1 MAKAEKTPQVEETES
16 SKNDVVTSTAD
27 VQDVDTNSGV
37 VVEFTPSE
45 VKIDQAVIDAGKEL
59 NDAAAAAN
67 ETLAEEAAKV
77 KTVAAD
83 KTSARA
89 PARATASQRMRVA
102 RRQREYGRKL
112 LERTTPGVSSIN
124 RSVRLNN
131 QTVRMM
137 FERTWP
143 YVDSCAYLLMRHGGF
158 AVGEREAT
166 ALLTA
171 LQTKVTAF
179 RDEQEKNL
187 QAVRAVGEAA
197 ADKED
202 SYPVEFTQALDIKVQ
217 VRSPIANLALEGF
230 LKGDGVLTELETLMW
245 NGERKLSDVEMET
258 TQIRNQVRELGV
270 FVVRTLNNLNS
281 RYRARAEI

>member
-1 MAKAEKTPQVEETES
+1 MAKAEKIAQHEDVELP
-16 SKNDVVTSTAD
+16 KDDAAATSDA
-27 VQDVDTNSGV
+27 QIADTNSV
-37 VVEFTPSE
+37 VVESVASE

-59 NDAAAAAN
+59 NDAAAAAT
-67 ETLAEEAAKV
+67 EMLADEAAKV
-77 KTVAAD
+77 KVVPAT
-83 KTSARA
+83 ARN
-89 PARATASQRMRVA
+89 PARVTASQRMRVA

-112 LERTTPGVSSIN
+112 LERTTPGVSSVN

-143 YVDSCAYLLMRHGGF
+143 YIDSCAYLLMRHGGF
-158 AVGEREAT
+158 AVGDREAT

-202 SYPVEFTQALDIKVQ
+202 SYAVEFTQALDIKVQ

>member
-1 MAKAEKTPQVEETES
+1 MAKAEKIAQHEDQESPKDDVAATSDAQIADTSSVAVELPAT
-16 SKNDVVTSTAD
+16 D
-27 VQDVDTNSGV
+27 G
-37 VVEFTPSE
+37 
-45 VKIDQAVIDAGKEL
+45 KIDQAVIDAGKEL
-59 NDAAAAAN
+59 NDAATAAT
-67 ETLAEEAAKV
+67 EMLAEEAAKV
-77 KTVAAD
+77 KAVPAAA
-83 KTSARA
+83 KN
-89 PARATASQRMRVA
+89 PARVTASQRMRVA

-112 LERTTPGVSSIN
+112 LERTTPGVSSVN

-143 YVDSCAYLLMRHGGF
+143 YIDSCAYLLMRHGGF
-158 AVGEREAT
+158 AVGDREAT

-202 SYPVEFTQALDIKVQ
+202 SYAVEFTQALDIKVQ

>member
-1 MAKAEKTPQVEETES
+1 MAKAEKIAQHEDQES
-16 SKNDVVTSTAD
+16 PKDDVAATSD
-27 VQDVDTNSGV
+27 VQIADTSSV
-37 VVEFTPSE
+37 VVELPATDG
-45 VKIDQAVIDAGKEL
+45 KIDQAVIDAGKEL
-59 NDAAAAAN
+59 NDAATAAT
-67 ETLAEEAAKV
+67 EMLAEEAAKV
-77 KTVAAD
+77 KAVPAA
-83 KTSARA
+83 ARN
-89 PARATASQRMRVA
+89 PARVTASQRMRVA

-112 LERTTPGVSSIN
+112 LERTTPGVSSVN

-143 YVDSCAYLLMRHGGF
+143 YIDSCAYLLMRHGGF
-158 AVGEREAT
+158 AVGDREAT

-202 SYPVEFTQALDIKVQ
+202 SYAVEFTQALDIKVQ

>member
-1 MAKAEKTPQVEETES
+1 MAKAEKIAQHEDPEPPKDEAAA
-16 SKNDVVTSTAD
+16 TSDA
-27 VQDVDTNSGV
+27 QIADTNSV
-37 VVEFTPSE
+37 VVELVASE
-45 VKIDQAVIDAGKEL
+45 VKVDQAVIDAGKEL
-59 NDAAAAAN
+59 NDAAAAAT
-67 ETLAEEAAKV
+67 EMLAEEAAKV
-77 KTVAAD
+77 KVVPAT
-83 KTSARA
+83 ARN
-89 PARATASQRMRVA
+89 PARVTASQRMRVA

-112 LERTTPGVSSIN
+112 LERTTPGVSSVN

-143 YVDSCAYLLMRHGGF
+143 YIDSCAYLLMRHGGF
-158 AVGEREAT
+158 AVGDREAT

-202 SYPVEFTQALDIKVQ
+202 SYAVEFTQALDIKVQ

>member
-1 MAKAEKTPQVEETES
+1 MAKAEKIAQHEDQESPKDDVAATSDAQIADTSSVAVELPAT
-16 SKNDVVTSTAD
+16 D
-27 VQDVDTNSGV
+27 G
-37 VVEFTPSE
+37 
-45 VKIDQAVIDAGKEL
+45 KIDQAVIDAGKEL
-59 NDAAAAAN
+59 NDAATAAT
-67 ETLAEEAAKV
+67 EMLAEEAAKV
-77 KTVAAD
+77 KAVPAA
-83 KTSARA
+83 ARN
-89 PARATASQRMRVA
+89 PARVTASQRMRVA

-112 LERTTPGVSSIN
+112 LERTTPGVSSVN

-143 YVDSCAYLLMRHGGF
+143 YIDSCAYLLMRHGGF
-158 AVGEREAT
+158 AVGDREAT

-202 SYPVEFTQALDIKVQ
+202 SYAVEFTQALDIKVQ

>member
-1 MAKAEKTPQVEETES
+1 MAKAEKIAPHEDPELPKDTAA
-16 SKNDVVTSTAD
+16 TSDA
-27 VQDVDTNSGV
+27 QIADTNSV
-37 VVEFTPSE
+37 VVELPAPDG
-45 VKIDQAVIDAGKEL
+45 KIDQAVIDAGKEL
-59 NDAAAAAN
+59 NDAATAAT
-67 ETLAEEAAKV
+67 EMLAEEASKV
-77 KTVAAD
+77 KAVPAVA
-83 KTSARA
+83 RN
-89 PARATASQRMRVA
+89 PARVTASQRMRVA

-112 LERTTPGVSSIN
+112 LERTTPGVSSVN

-143 YVDSCAYLLMRHGGF
+143 YIDSCAYLLMRHGGF
-158 AVGEREAT
+158 AVGDREAT

-202 SYPVEFTQALDIKVQ
+202 SYAVEFTQALDIKVQ